1 MFPKTKLTVY
11 HAGSEKISMLESLKK
26 VLKLY
31 AVYDEAISYIQ
42 GINLIAASIIVHV
55 KEVEASFIILKE
67 LMNYGK
73 LRNFYLNDFAFL
85 KK

>member
-1 MFPKTKLTVY
+1 M
-11 HAGSEKISMLESLKK
+11 
-26 VLKLY
+26 LKLY

-42 GINLIAASIIVHV
+42 GINLIAVSIITHV

-73 LRNFYLNDFAFL
+73 MRNYYLNDFALL
-85 KK
+85 KKEATVFFHNHLKNSIYELY